1 MSTNRAIY
9 LSIGVVVLV
18 WAQVVFMNIFDAAF
32 ARSLADSLAR
42 LTIYA
47 SGYGLVIVVTVTVLL
62 RLSGERYRDLGLSP
76 RNLARQLAT
85 GSLFGVLIFVMH
97 NFLVGPIID
106 ASLPP
111 NTSAGVNLS
120 RLFGNVFEY
129 PIWIMLAV
137 FKGGFSEELW
147 RIFGVT
153 RFEKAFGLPG
163 LLAAAVL
170 GSVVFGIAHAYQG
183 IDSMIGT
190 GLQAILFLLIYL
202 RKRRALEPM
211 TAHAVYD
218 ILGITIAYVI
228 Y

>member
-1 MSTNRAIY
+1 MP
-9 LSIGVVVLV
+9 
-18 WAQVVFMNIFDAAF
+18 
-32 ARSLADSLAR
+32 
-42 LTIYA
+42 
-47 SGYGLVIVVTVTVLL
+47 
-62 RLSGERYRDLGLSP
+62 RYRQTHPPVSTCLGCS
-76 RNLARQLAT
+76 
-85 GSLFGVLIFVMH
+85 
-97 NFLVGPIID
+97 D
-106 ASLPP
+106 
-111 NTSAGVNLS
+111 
-120 RLFGNVFEY
+120 VFEY

-183 IDSMIGT
+183 IDST
-190 GLQAILFLLIYL
+190 ILFLLIYL